1 MWRHCEGCLKWKNKE
16 DDIVKS
22 PFSLPWREGMKG
34 EKTMAGIWIYA
45 ENREQ
50 TLELLNIGRQLAAK
64 MGTTVS
70 ALLAGNRDAAPDYIA
85 HGADEVLLLPPLAA
99 DQSHDAY
106 LPMIVDE
113 ARQADPDV
121 FLCAATARGKELAA
135 RIATRLETGLCSSCL
150 ALNYDEDAK
159 ILEMQRLAYGGAA
172 LQKMT
177 CIRRPVMATI
187 TPRTF
192 EPATA
197 EDGREGPIRELPGSP
212 LATVKVLERKVRT
225 RETRDI
231 TEAKVVVSVGRG
243 FEKPEDLALARQ
255 LADALGGEI
264 GCTRPIS
271 EENHWLPEELCIGL
285 SGIQVKPDLYLGLG
299 VSGQIQHVTGI
310 RNAKVIAAV
319 NKDENAPIF
328 GVADF
333 GIVGNLYDAV
343 PKLIEELKKG

>member
-1 MWRHCEGCLKWKNKE
+1 M
-16 DDIVKS
+16 
-22 PFSLPWREGMKG
+22 P
-34 EKTMAGIWIYA
+34 GIWIYA

-64 MGTTVS
+64 METTVS
-70 ALLAGNRDAAPDYIA
+70 AMLAGNHDAAPDYIA

-99 DQSHDAY
+99 DQSQDAY
-106 LPMIVDE
+106 LPVIVDAAKE
-113 ARQADPDV
+113 AAPDV
-121 FLCAATARGKELAA
+121 FLLAATARGKELAA
-135 RIATRLETGLCSSCL
+135 RIATSLNTGLCSSCI
-150 ALNYDEDAK
+150 AMNYDESGK
-159 ILEMQRLAYGGAA
+159 ILELERIAYGGAA
-172 LQKMT
+172 IQKVT
-177 CIRRPVMATI
+177 CLTRPVMATI
-187 TPRTF
+187 PPRTF
-192 EPATA
+192 EPATTEA
-197 EDGREGPIRELPGSP
+197 GRDGHVRELPAPPPSR
-212 LATVKVLERKVRT
+212 VRVVERKGRT

-231 TEAKVVVSVGRG
+231 TEARVVVSVGRG

-285 SGIQVKPDLYLGLG
+285 SGIQVKPDLYVGLG

-333 GIVGNLYDAV
+333 GIVGDLYDAA
-343 PKLIEELKKG
+343 PKLIRELKRGS